1 MASSK
6 KGISSHQMHRALGI
20 TYKSA
25 WFLTH
30 RIRDAMRGGSV
41 LPPLGGSGKV
51 LEVDETYI
59 GRLQASRF
67 AYAAQR
73 TRTQF
78 LPLSSDVALPAASI
92 STMRPSPTS
101 RRSFARTS
109 AASQS

>member
-30 RIRDAMRGGSV
+30 RIREAMRGGGL

-67 AYAAQR
+67 A
-73 TRTQF
+73 
-78 LPLSSDVALPAASI
+78 
-92 STMRPSPTS
+92 
-101 RRSFARTS
+101 
-109 AASQS
+109 